1 MIYKVAPEIEDYFME
16 QYNKANFKVVP
27 GHWPEMKTKKDV
39 DDWIKKTENIMNIIF
54 IK

>member
-27 GHWPEMKTKKDV
+27 GHWPEMKTKKMLM
-39 DDWIKKTENIMNIIF
+39 IGLKK
-54 IK
+54 